1 MGIQLHMNA
10 ARQRRLG
17 RGAALALLV
26 AAVNMGML
34 ACGRG
39 EELTLSGTVTQSTQ
53 GGREES
59 GSSEESSAAAPETQA
74 SVTDAAETGQNT
86 DSAAEI
92 GACEPA
98 RNVVV
103 YLCGAVEN
111 AGVYELPEGSRVVD
125 AIRMAGGLT
134 LMADETCVNQARIL
148 TDGEQIYIWTEEERS
163 TYQRGGTVTLPET
176 AGESRTSDTTG
187 SAGDGL
193 VNLNTADQEELTTLP
208 GIGAAKAAAIIAY
221 RQEHGGFTAKE
232 ELKNVSGI
240 GDATY
245 EKLKN
250 RIAQIP

>member
-10 ARQRRLG
+10 AKRKRLG
-17 RGAALALLV
+17 RGAAFVLLV

-39 EELTLSGTVTQSTQ
+39 EELTLSGAVTQSSQ
-53 GGREES
+53 ESLEENDS
-59 GSSEESSAAAPETQA
+59 GEETSAADSA
-74 SVTDAAETGQNT
+74 DAAEAAAKAQETS
-86 DSAAEI
+86 DAAAEDDT
-92 GACEPA
+92 AESA

-103 YLCGAVEN
+103 YLCGAVEH

-134 LMADETCVNQARIL
+134 LMADETCVNQARVL
-148 TDGEQIYIWTEEERS
+148 ADGEQIYIWTAEERS
-163 TYQRGGTVTLPET
+163 AYQRGENVTLPGMAGDAT
-176 AGESRTSDTTG
+176 ASDTAG

-193 VNLNTADQEELTTLP
+193 VNLNTAGQEELTTLP

-221 RQEHGGFTAKE
+221 RQEHGGFSTPE

-245 EKLKN
+245 EKLKD